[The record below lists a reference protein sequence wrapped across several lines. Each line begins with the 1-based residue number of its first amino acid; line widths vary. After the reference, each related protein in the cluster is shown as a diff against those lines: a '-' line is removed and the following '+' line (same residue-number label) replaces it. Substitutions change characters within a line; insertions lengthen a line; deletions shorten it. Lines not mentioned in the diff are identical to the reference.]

1 MKLFAIFGNPIS
13 HSISPRLHNNVIQHL
28 NLDAC
33 YTRKLITNQ
42 EDIIKTFKALKLT
55 GANVTVP
62 HKEAAYRLCD
72 EVRGIANE
80 IKAINTLVQE
90 KGKIIGYNTDAP
102 GFYQSLNAFKN
113 IQKALI
119 IGAGGTAKAIA
130 FILRSHHIDVSVLN
144 RSEARL
150 KFFSD
155 HDFSTFSWKDFSIDQ
170 YDIIINTTPAGLKDD
185 TLPFET
191 ESLAKLMQSAHY
203 AFDVIYGKMTPFL
216 KLASAHDLIYKD
228 GRDMLLYQG
237 ILAFNLFY
245 NQRFDNKIIE
255 KYMREALAF

>member
-13 HSISPRLHNNVIQHL
+13 HSISPRLHNNAIHHL

-33 YTRKLITNQ
+33 YTRNFLTNG
-42 EDIIKTFKALKLT
+42 EEIINAFKQLKLS

-62 HKEAAYRLCD
+62 HKEAAYHYCD

-80 IKAINTLVQE
+80 IQAVNTLVQE
-90 KGKIIGYNTDAP
+90 KDKIIGYNTDAP
-102 GFYQSLNAFKN
+102 GFFQSLDTFKN
-113 IQKALI
+113 IKKALI

-130 FILRSHHIDVSVLN
+130 FILRSHHIKVTILN
-144 RSEARL
+144 RSEERL
-150 KFFSD
+150 KFFCD
-155 HDFSTFSWKDFSIDQ
+155 HDFTTFSWKNFSIED
-170 YDIIINTTPAGLKDD
+170 YDIIINATPAGLKDNK
-185 TLPFET
+185 LPFET
-191 ESLAKLMQSAHY
+191 VSLAKLMQSAHY

-216 KLASAHDLIYKD
+216 ELARTHNLIYKD

-245 NQRFDNKIIE
+245 NQRFEIKTIE
-255 KYMREALAF
+255 KYMREALDF